1 MPVTVLIVEDNI
13 ELNNSITTILRAE
26 NYKTYPVNTI
36 DEAKEA
42 YASNK
47 IDIVLLD
54 IMLGK
59 TSSMQLISYF
69 KGVYD
74 TYILMLTALS
84 DMNSKQIAY
93 SNGCDDYI
101 CKPFDLIELTY
112 KIQAISKNLL
122 NARKNF
128 TIGNLGIN
136 VKDNCLSCGE
146 LPAIYI
152 QPSQMK
158 ILQQL
163 AIEFELKSLKRTE
176 HKSHYQ
182 VSSQEDKKR
191 VRSTIARLRK
201 SIEEVGCT
209 GVNIEAEYGKGY
221 VLSVVSVRL

>member
-13 ELNNSITTILRAE
+13 ELNNSIATILRAE
-26 NYKTYPVNTI
+26 NYKTYQASTI
-36 DEAKEA
+36 DEAKKA
-42 YASNK
+42 YVNYK

-59 TSSMQLISYF
+59 TNSIQLIPYF
-69 KGVYD
+69 NGLYT
-74 TYILMLTALS
+74 TYTIMLTALS
-84 DMNSKQIAY
+84 DMDSKQTAY

-101 CKPFDLIELTY
+101 CKPFDLIELAL
-112 KIQAISKNLL
+112 KMQAISKNLL

-128 TIGNLGIN
+128 TIGNLNIN
-136 VKDNCLSCGE
+136 IKDNCLSCG
-146 LPAIYI
+146 ASAVTYI

-163 AIEFELKSLKRTE
+163 AIDFELKSIKRIET
-176 HKSHYQ
+176 KSEFYT
-182 VSSQEDKKR
+182 SNAEDKKR

-209 GVNIEAEYGKGY
+209 GVTIEAEYGKGY

>member
-1 MPVTVLIVEDNI
+1 MAIAVLIIEDNT
-13 ELNNSITTILRAE
+13 ELNNSIATILRAE
-26 NYKTYPVNTI
+26 NYKTYSANTI
-36 DEAKEA
+36 SEAKET
-42 YASNK
+42 YANNT

-54 IMLGK
+54 IMLGE
-59 TSSMQLISYF
+59 TNGMQLISYL
-69 KGVYD
+69 KNLYD
-74 TYILMLTALS
+74 SYILMLTALS

-93 SNGCDDYI
+93 SSGCDDYI
-101 CKPFDLIELTY
+101 CKPFDLIELAL
-112 KIQAISKNLL
+112 KMQAISKNLL

-128 TIGNLGIN
+128 TIGNLNIN
-136 VKDNCLSCGE
+136 IKDNCLSCG
-146 LPAIYI
+146 ASAVTYI

-163 AIEFELKSLKRTE
+163 AIDFELKSIKRIET
-176 HKSHYQ
+176 KSEFYT
-182 VSSQEDKKR
+182 SNAEDKKR